1 MVNPPGYPTFAD
13 TDSDPADMK
22 KDIGGHQM
30 VRVGH
35 QGHGPRR
42 AKGKQEALDWL
53 ERFAGFPKISG
64 TQQLIVHMMRSPCSA
79 FSSTYS
85 LPLEFLS

>member
-13 TDSDPADMK
+13 TDSDPADTK
-22 KDIGGHQM
+22 KDISGHEM

-42 AKGKQEALDWL
+42 ARRDKKHLIGWKDLL
-53 ERFAGFPKISG
+53 GFRKF
-64 TQQLIVHMMRSPCSA
+64 LVH
-79 FSSTYS
+79 SS
-85 LPLEFLS
+85 